1 MEKKPNM
8 SNVDELC
15 IKYVFDELDPSEIT
29 LVEQAMIHDQNL
41 LIEVESLK
49 STWKKIRNLPE
60 LTPPSNISETIID
73 QAIDYSSQQQFFG
86 NSWRNPGLLATAAIV
101 LFSLLISTAYLLPS
115 DTINGNQSDDSR
127 SAAAVGTH
135 TPAITKSQESN
146 QDMLRVW
153 NGHNNLVYIGKRDTA
168 DDASH
173 ADSLQGRGVL
183 PVQSETS
190 PMILSP
196 AFRDFQLTGNRY

>member
-15 IKYVFDELDPSEIT
+15 VKYVFDELDPSEIT

-60 LTPPSNISETIID
+60 LTPPPNISEAIID
-73 QAIDYSSQQQFFG
+73 QARDYSSQQQFFG
-86 NSWRNPGLLATAAIV
+86 SSWNNPGLLATAAIV

-115 DTINGNQSDDSR
+115 DVITSESEGDQTMT
-127 SAAAVGTH
+127 AAGAQV
-135 TPAITKSQESN
+135 PAPYLSGDTYQE
-146 QDMLRVW
+146 LFRVW
-153 NGHNNLVYIGKRDTA
+153 NGQSNMVFVRDGGYGTEVA
-168 DDASH
+168 PV
-173 ADSLQGRGVL
+173 DSLPKQGVI
-183 PVQSETS
+183 PANTET
-190 PMILSP
+190 PQTILSP
-196 AFRDFQLTGNRY
+196 IFRDFHLTGNRY

>member
-49 STWKKIRNLPE
+49 RTWKKIRNLPE
-60 LTPPSNISETIID
+60 LKPPANLSEAIID
-73 QAIDYSSQQQFFG
+73 HAVDYSSQQQFFG
-86 NSWRNPGLLATAAIV
+86 SSWRNPGLLATAAIV
-101 LFSLLISTAYLLPS
+101 LFSLMISTAYLLPS
-115 DTINGNQSDDSR
+115 DTNNGNPSEGAGI
-127 SAAAVGTH
+127 SASVGAQAPGAAM
-135 TPAITKSQESN
+135 SEESYQEL
-146 QDMLRVW
+146 LRIW
-153 NGHNNLVYIGKRDTA
+153 NGHNNLVNVGTQN
-168 DDASH
+168 DAGVDNE

-183 PVQSETS
+183 PIQTEAS
-190 PMILSP
+190 PMIFSP

>member
-49 STWKKIRNLPE
+49 STWRKLKKLPE
-60 LTPPSNISETIID
+60 LTPPPNISEAIID
-73 QAIDYSSQQQFFG
+73 QAKDYSSQQQFFG
-86 NSWRNPGLLATAAIV
+86 SSWNNPGLLATAAIV

-115 DTINGNQSDDSR
+115 DVVTSESEGDRSITAAGAQVPASFQSQD
-127 SAAAVGTH
+127 TY
-135 TPAITKSQESN
+135 QE
-146 QDMLRVW
+146 LFRVW
-153 NGHNNLVYIGKRDTA
+153 NGQSNMVYVGDEDYGAESTPL
-168 DDASH
+168 
-173 ADSLQGRGVL
+173 DSLRKEDVIPGNI
-183 PVQSETS
+183 ET
-190 PMILSP
+190 PQTILSP
-196 AFRDFQLTGNRY
+196 VFRDFHLTGNRY